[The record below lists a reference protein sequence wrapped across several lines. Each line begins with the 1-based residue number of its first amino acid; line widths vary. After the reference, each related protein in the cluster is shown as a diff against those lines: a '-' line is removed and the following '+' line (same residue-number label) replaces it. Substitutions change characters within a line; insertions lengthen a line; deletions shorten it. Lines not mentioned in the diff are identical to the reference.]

1 MELIWCNVKINI
13 LLALTN
19 ETWQLEVMSNINEQ
33 NQLKIK
39 RRCVDSID
47 LMSAI
52 HLGLANKIIVSADF
66 PNLNIETIVNAR
78 KLGCEI
84 YGIYLQ
90 DDLDSLEKL
99 KNIGIMN
106 NYAINSFEP
115 NKSLKTL
122 VSQLSNTTEI
132 DKFSSELEE
141 LTQIPGLISVWGI
154 NGSPGRTVAAINLAF
169 SLANKNSPTL
179 LIDLDA
185 VAPSVAASLG
195 IVSEVPGISSVIHD
209 ALKGRLNIQSFENN
223 VIEVHSGVHV
233 LTGITNP
240 KRWPELRT
248 EGLLHVLKQASQ
260 IYPNIVCDLSAV
272 LPETLDPNLNNLDI
286 FRRFDHIPKVIEL
299 SSKVIFVLN
308 ANPLALIR
316 SGESLEALNEIYK
329 REPLIILNKVND
341 FSLGLKYE
349 STVEAILGRWANPEQ
364 IHRIPD
370 RPELF
375 ARSWL
380 KAESILNLGDEEIVA
395 EFNRISNLVRNEVSN
410 PPKSKRFLRRV
421 S

>member
-1 MELIWCNVKINI
+1 MESIWCNVKINI

-52 HLGLANKIIVSADF
+52 HLGLANKIVVSADF
-66 PNLNIETIVNAR
+66 PNLNIETIAKAK

-90 DDLDSLEKL
+90 DDLESAEKL
-99 KNIGIMN
+99 N
-106 NYAINSFEP
+106 NMGVFTNFAINAYNN
-115 NKSLKTL
+115 NKSLKAL
-122 VSQLSNTTEI
+122 ISQLSNITEV
-132 DKFSSELEE
+132 DKFSSGLEE
-141 LTQIPGLISVWGI
+141 LIQIPGLISVWGI
-154 NGSPGRTVAAINLAF
+154 NGSPGRTTTAINLAF

-209 ALKGRLNIQSFENN
+209 ALKGRLNIHSFEKNI
-223 VIEVHSGVHV
+223 IEVNSGLNV

-248 EGLLHVLKQASQ
+248 EGLIQVLKHASQ

-272 LPETLDPNLNNLDI
+272 LPETLDPNMNNLDI
-286 FRRFDHIPKVIEL
+286 FRRFDHITKVLEL
-299 SSKVIFVLN
+299 SSQLIFVLS

-316 SGESLEALNEIYK
+316 SSESLEALSEIYK
-329 REPLIILNKVND
+329 REPLIVLNKVNN
-341 FSLGLKYE
+341 FNLGAKYE
-349 STVEAILGRWANPEQ
+349 TTVEAILGRWANPEQ
-364 IHRIPD
+364 IQRIPD

-375 ARSWL
+375 AGSWL
-380 KAESILNLGDEEIVA
+380 RA
-395 EFNRISNLVRNEVSN
+395 
-410 PPKSKRFLRRV
+410 
-421 S
+421 